1 MIRRFNHKDLPKEME
16 ECVDGYW
23 VTFEDYNLSELT
35 HNKEIEKAYNR
46 YREEIQKVSFN
57 NIDDK
62 DEKIDSLR
70 IAVISMS
77 AVIFGLLMTV
87 LFTWV

>member
-16 ECVDGYW
+16 ECLDGYW
-23 VTFEDYNLSELT
+23 VTYEDYNLRELS
-35 HNKEIEKAYNR
+35 HNKEMEKSYNR
-46 YREEIQKVSFN
+46 YCEEIQKVSYN
-57 NIDDK
+57 NVDDK
-62 DEKIDSLR
+62 DKKIDSLR

>member
-1 MIRRFNHKDLPKEME
+1 MIRRYNHKDLPKEME

-46 YREEIQKVSFN
+46 FSEEIQKYQYLKSENKTVDN
-57 NIDDK
+57 
-62 DEKIDSLR
+62 LR
-70 IAVISMS
+70 TAVIIMS
-77 AVIFGLLMTV
+77 AIIFGGLMSF
-87 LFTWV
+87 LFTWI

>member
-35 HNKEIEKAYNR
+35 HNKEIEKTYNR
-46 YREEIQKVSFN
+46 FSEEIQKYQYLKSENKTVDN
-57 NIDDK
+57 
-62 DEKIDSLR
+62 LR
-70 IAVISMS
+70 TAVIIMS
-77 AVIFGLLMTV
+77 AIIFGGLMAF
-87 LFTWV
+87 LFTWI

>member
-46 YREEIQKVSFN
+46 FSEEIQKYQYLKSENKTVDN
-57 NIDDK
+57 
-62 DEKIDSLR
+62 LR
-70 IAVISMS
+70 TAVIIMS
-77 AVIFGLLMTV
+77 AIIFGGLMSF
-87 LFTWV
+87 LFTWI